1 MDPAAILN
9 AIDQVAEAI
18 QQTVTDVKANQN
30 QCKRLG
36 DRIDAIVLALKSMN
50 NQDLQKSELRKSL
63 NNYHTCIEQCL
74 DFITQFKDQTSWF
87 FKIFENQ
94 NYKEQFE
101 ELNLQLARCVT
112 DLNLGINLKQIFDSK
127 LDENDQKM
135 DLNIIQ
141 SKLDEIA
148 SLMVQR
154 QNEQF
159 HHYKGIEQ
167 NISQR
172 LNSFKHHL
180 QQNIIRKSDVS
191 REQKIAEEE
200 HAFLHIPYYDL
211 IQEKIIGQGGF
222 ADVYHGR
229 WLSQDHEVAIKMI
242 RIHYLDE
249 KVKGDLIKEISMMY
263 RIRYDHI
270 LSIFGACMEPEKY
283 ALIVEHMSLGS
294 LHDVLKKQ
302 TLQLTWPDRWSIAGQ
317 MTKGINYLHKLPK
330 PIIHRDIKSL
340 NILLTEN
347 GKGFLVKVAD
357 FGLAK
362 TRYETSRQSSHN
374 PSIGTLPWK
383 APELL
388 NMGKHTE
395 ASDVYALGV
404 VLWELG
410 TGCRPYEEADD
421 STISAFVLRGARLD
435 IPANIPSSFAE
446 LVSRAW
452 AHEPQKRP
460 TCQQLLSLMKE
471 VVFEHD
477 ITKKPQVRNHT
488 L

>member
-1 MDPAAILN
+1 
-9 AIDQVAEAI
+9 
-18 QQTVTDVKANQN
+18 
-30 QCKRLG
+30 
-36 DRIDAIVLALKSMN
+36 
-50 NQDLQKSELRKSL
+50 
-63 NNYHTCIEQCL
+63 
-74 DFITQFKDQTSWF
+74 
-87 FKIFENQ
+87 
-94 NYKEQFE
+94 
-101 ELNLQLARCVT
+101 
-112 DLNLGINLKQIFDSK
+112 
-127 LDENDQKM
+127 
-135 DLNIIQ
+135 
-141 SKLDEIA
+141 
-148 SLMVQR
+148 
-154 QNEQF
+154 
-159 HHYKGIEQ
+159 
-167 NISQR
+167 
-172 LNSFKHHL
+172 
-180 QQNIIRKSDVS
+180 
-191 REQKIAEEE
+191 
-200 HAFLHIPYYDL
+200 
-211 IQEKIIGQGGF
+211 
-222 ADVYHGR
+222 
-229 WLSQDHEVAIKMI
+229 MI